1 MKKKTIAL
9 LLVLVMIFGISVG
22 GTIAYLTDKEAVT
35 NTFTVGNVKIKL
47 TETAVNEAG
56 VPVDEKGS
64 TEADSTDAN
73 WKAAVIEANDSAPV
87 GNKYKLIPG
96 MSYTKDP
103 AVTVLEGSEESYIRM
118 IVTVTD
124 CKDVDAAIDE
134 VNTIRQKVEETPIQ
148 LIDIFEG
155 YDNSKWEFKGVKKTD
170 DADYSRIYEFWYKE
184 TVSGFEGTE
193 KKAVKLDPLFTAI
206 KVPGEIDNDSLAAI
220 KEMEIIVE
228 AHAIQSASFA
238 DAEAAWGAWTVNN

>member
-22 GTIAYLTDKEAVT
+22 GTIAYLTDKETVT
-35 NTFTVGNVKIKL
+35 NTFTVGDVQIKL
-47 TETAVNEAG
+47 DEAK
-56 VPVDEKGS
+56 VDETGTKIDNNG
-64 TEADSTDAN
+64 D
-73 WKAAVIEANDSAPV
+73 KVIDDKDRVTSND
-87 GNKYKLIPG
+87 YKLLPG

-193 KKAVKLDPLFTAI
+193 KKAGKLDPLFTAI
-206 KVPGEIDNDSLAAI
+206 KVPGESDNDSLAAI

>member
-1 MKKKTIAL
+1 MKKKTLAL

-22 GTIAYLTDKEAVT
+22 GTIAYLTDKETVT
-35 NTFTVGNVKIKL
+35 NTFTVGDVQIKL
-47 TETAVNEAG
+47 DEAK
-56 VPVDEKGS
+56 VDETGTKIDNNG
-64 TEADSTDAN
+64 D
-73 WKAAVIEANDSAPV
+73 KVIDDKDRVTSND
-87 GNKYKLIPG
+87 YKLLPG

>member
-1 MKKKTIAL
+1 MKKKTLAL

-22 GTIAYLTDKEAVT
+22 GTIAYLTDKETVT
-35 NTFTVGNVKIKL
+35 NTFTVGDVQIKL
-47 TETAVNEAG
+47 DEAK
-56 VPVDEKGS
+56 VDETGTKIDNNG
-64 TEADSTDAN
+64 D
-73 WKAAVIEANDSAPV
+73 KVIDDKDRVTSND
-87 GNKYKLIPG
+87 YKLLPG

-238 DAEAAWGAWTVNN
+238 DAEAAWAAWTVNN

>member
-1 MKKKTIAL
+1 MKKKTLAL

-22 GTIAYLTDKEAVT
+22 GTIAYLTDKETVT
-35 NTFTVGNVKIKL
+35 NTFTVGDVQIKL
-47 TETAVNEAG
+47 DEAK
-56 VPVDEKGS
+56 VDETGTKIDNNG
-64 TEADSTDAN
+64 D
-73 WKAAVIEANDSAPV
+73 KVIDDKDRVTSND
-87 GNKYKLIPG
+87 YKLLPG

-228 AHAIQSASFA
+228 AHAIQSAGFA

>member
-1 MKKKTIAL
+1 MKKKTLAL

-22 GTIAYLTDKEAVT
+22 GTIAYLTDKETVT
-35 NTFTVGNVKIKL
+35 NTFTVGDVQIKL
-47 TETAVNEAG
+47 DEAK
-56 VPVDEKGS
+56 VDETGTKIDNNG
-64 TEADSTDAN
+64 D
-73 WKAAVIEANDSAPV
+73 KVIDDKDRVTSND
-87 GNKYKLIPG
+87 YKLLPG

-228 AHAIQSASFA
+228 AHAFQSASFA
-238 DAEAAWGAWTVNN
+238 DAEAAWAAWTVNN

>member
-47 TETAVNEAG
+47 TETKIENG
-56 VPVDEKGS
+56 VATDDRIQGS
-64 TEADSTDAN
+64 ATET
-73 WKAAVIEANDSAPV
+73 V
-87 GNKYKLIPG
+87 GNQYHLLPGLSYK
-96 MSYTKDP
+96 KDP
-103 AVTVLEGSEESYIRM
+103 MVTILEGSEESYIRM

-124 CKDVDAAIDE
+124 CKDVDAAITE
-134 VNTIRQKVEETPIQ
+134 ANELRAAAALSPIK
-148 LIDIFEG
+148 LTDMFDG
-155 YDNSKWEFKGVKKTD
+155 YDDEKWILKNETKT
-170 DADYSRIYEFWYKE
+170 AIGNEGDYQRTYEFWYANPIAGHADNKNDIE
-184 TVSGFEGTE
+184 DQDNNLE
-193 KKAVKLDPLFTAI
+193 PLFTTL

-220 KEMEIIVE
+220 AEMTIVVE
-228 AHAIQSASFA
+228 AHAIQAAGFA

>member
-22 GTIAYLTDKEAVT
+22 GTIAYLTDKETVT

-47 TETAVNEAG
+47 DEAK
-56 VPVDEKGS
+56 VDETGTKIDNNG
-64 TEADSTDAN
+64 D
-73 WKAAVIEANDSAPV
+73 KVIDDKDRVTSND
-87 GNKYKLIPG
+87 YKLLPG

-193 KKAVKLDPLFTAI
+193 KRAVKLDPLFTAI

-228 AHAIQSASFA
+228 AHAIQSASFDDAA
-238 DAEAAWGAWTVNN
+238 DAWGHWPTEE

>member
-22 GTIAYLTDKEAVT
+22 GTIAYLTDKETVT
-35 NTFTVGNVKIKL
+35 NTFTVGDVQIKL
-47 TETAVNEAG
+47 DEAK
-56 VPVDEKGS
+56 VDETGTKIDNNG
-64 TEADSTDAN
+64 D
-73 WKAAVIEANDSAPV
+73 KVIDDKDRVTSND
-87 GNKYKLIPG
+87 YKLLPG

-124 CKDVDAAIDE
+124 CKNVDAAIDE

>member
-22 GTIAYLTDKEAVT
+22 GTIAYLTDKETVT
-35 NTFTVGNVKIKL
+35 NTFTVGDVQIKL
-47 TETAVNEAG
+47 DEAK
-56 VPVDEKGS
+56 VDETGTKIDNNG
-64 TEADSTDAN
+64 D
-73 WKAAVIEANDSAPV
+73 KVIDDKDRVTSND
-87 GNKYKLIPG
+87 YKLLPG

>member
-22 GTIAYLTDKEAVT
+22 GTIAYLTDKETVT
-35 NTFTVGNVKIKL
+35 NTFTVGDVQIKL
-47 TETAVNEAG
+47 DEAK
-56 VPVDEKGS
+56 VDETGTKIDNNG
-64 TEADSTDAN
+64 D
-73 WKAAVIEANDSAPV
+73 KVIDDKDRVTSND
-87 GNKYKLIPG
+87 YKLLPG

-148 LIDIFEG
+148 LINIFEG

>member
-22 GTIAYLTDKEAVT
+22 GTIAYLTDKETVT
-35 NTFTVGNVKIKL
+35 NTFTVGDVQIKL
-47 TETAVNEAG
+47 DEAK
-56 VPVDEKGS
+56 VDETGTKIDNNG
-64 TEADSTDAN
+64 D
-73 WKAAVIEANDSAPV
+73 KVIDDKDRVTSND
-87 GNKYKLIPG
+87 YKLLPG

-220 KEMEIIVE
+220 AEMTIVVE
-228 AHAIQSASFA
+228 AHAIQAAGFA
-238 DAEAAWGAWTVNN
+238 NAEAAWDAWTVNN